1 MGSSGR
7 EPDPVATDSTIGNR
21 TPPRAVLLGK
31 PGAMS
36 ASVMTGIYQRSA
48 PNKIPQLS
56 ESFPKPRESL
66 SPCSEN
72 CGPDSRF
79 WFHGFSTHVAGGDAP
94 SRCRR
99 QDRCPNAAPET
110 SPPHDVDARPLR
122 PHRFQFT
129 FTPKH
134 GSWLN
139 LVEGFFSKL
148 APPSGSAIQSAGE
161 RTRLKPVDLALC
173 SDHARFLKRLVEV
186 GLCRPLRKSAYRIAL
201 AV

>member
-1 MGSSGR
+1 M
-7 EPDPVATDSTIGNR
+7 EP
-21 TPPRAVLLGK
+21 
-31 PGAMS
+31 
-36 ASVMTGIYQRSA
+36 GIYQRSA
-48 PNKIPQLS
+48 PNKIPHLS

-79 WFHGFSTHVAGGDAP
+79 WFQGFSTHVAGGDAP

-110 SPPHDVDARPLR
+110 SPPH
-122 PHRFQFT
+122 FQ
-129 FTPKH
+129 
-134 GSWLN
+134 
-139 LVEGFFSKL
+139 L

-173 SDHARFLKRLVEV
+173 SDHARFLKRQVEV